1 MLARGP
7 QPHPRQAG
15 AVTLLLCGTMLLM
28 VVLIAAATLH
38 MLLSGRQ
45 LAVMQR
51 ERELAF
57 RAAEAALRDGEG
69 ELLAAAS
76 SPDTQDRLGQ
86 WPAPGGCGSG
96 RQAGI
101 CRPAVAGP
109 PVWLPWLQADA
120 DVGAIGVPLGRFTG
134 ATLPALPALLA
145 DTAATQEPP
154 RYIAEILEEAPAGYS
169 VPDPAMATAP
179 APRIRVT
186 AIGFGRTRAVRALLQ
201 SVIQP

>member
-1 MLARGP
+1 MLARCP
-7 QPHPRQAG
+7 ARSRHTG
-15 AVTLLLCGTMLLM
+15 AVTLLLCGTLLLM

-57 RAAEAALRDGEG
+57 RAAEAALRDGEAD
-69 ELLAAAS
+69 LLAAAA
-76 SPDTQDRLGQ
+76 SPDAQDRLAL

-101 CRPAVAGP
+101 CRPAAAGP
-109 PVWLPWLQADA
+109 PVWQPWLRVDA
-120 DVGAIGVPLGRFTG
+120 DLGAVGVPLGRFTG
-134 ATLPALPALLA
+134 ATLQASPA
-145 DTAATQEPP
+145 DAAGTPQPP
-154 RYIAEILEEAPAGYS
+154 RYVAEILDEAPAGYG
-169 VPDPAMATAP
+169 VPDPAVATAP
-179 APRIRVT
+179 APRFRVT
-186 AIGFGRTRAVRALLQ
+186 AIGFGRTHGIRAVLQ